1 MRSQRRSSGYQPKPA
16 SASLGPR
23 RHRPNY
29 QIVLYMGLL
38 LLLGLIV
45 MFAIGPQRANL
56 LNYAYGTTYG
66 DRFFFDKQLVSVV
79 LSVLAFGVLA
89 LAPYKLLTEKYHKK
103 VFIIGLFL
111 SIFLVFAGA
120 VLHLSIA
127 NDTNGAY
134 RWFYIGGIGSFQPS
148 ELLKFGILL
157 FMANFLGYR
166 AKQGMINN
174 VQETL
179 VPLAIVSGISLFVVV
194 VMQKDLGTGVS
205 LISIIMAMLFA
216 AGLKAK
222 HLLVIS
228 GVLAVV
234 GMVFIFSA
242 PHRMERV
249 MTFMQ
254 GDSSYSA
261 DDVEG
266 YHIQQARIAI
276 GSGGLFGLGIGKSV
290 QATGY
295 LPEAINDS
303 IFAIMGETFG
313 FVGLVLILVLFT
325 ALLLSLLK
333 IASRLP
339 DMHLRLIVVGVFG
352 WVASQ
357 VILNVAAMTGVAP
370 LTGVTLPL
378 LSYGGTSMM
387 FIAAALGLVF
397 QLSRYT
403 SYVPLTTEGG
413 SDDQSSRSRRW
424 LGRPHHASR
433 SSI

>member
-1 MRSQRRSSGYQPKPA
+1 
-16 SASLGPR
+16 
-23 RHRPNY
+23 
-29 QIVLYMGLL
+29 
-38 LLLGLIV
+38 
-45 MFAIGPQRANL
+45 
-56 LNYAYGTTYG
+56 
-66 DRFFFDKQLVSVV
+66 
-79 LSVLAFGVLA
+79 
-89 LAPYKLLTEKYHKK
+89 
-103 VFIIGLFL
+103 
-111 SIFLVFAGA
+111 
-120 VLHLSIA
+120 
-127 NDTNGAY
+127 
-134 RWFYIGGIGSFQPS
+134 
-148 ELLKFGILL
+148 
-157 FMANFLGYR
+157 
-166 AKQGMINN
+166 
-174 VQETL
+174 
-179 VPLAIVSGISLFVVV
+179 
-194 VMQKDLGTGVS
+194 
-205 LISIIMAMLFA
+205 
-216 AGLKAK
+216 
-222 HLLVIS
+222 
-228 GVLAVV
+228 
-234 GMVFIFSA
+234 
-242 PHRMERV
+242 